1 MTFTLSTASSRSA
14 AKAIAR
20 LFGDVLP
27 MRAFTRKLANRDVIH
42 NYVFWP
48 RGTRRHWGAIAMTD
62 IEDATP
68 EAPDHHSDA
77 TIAPFWILLLALI
90 AAIEIGALPVTRSLI
105 AALFR

>member
-1 MTFTLSTASSRSA
+1 MFCRCE
-14 AKAIAR
+14 R
-20 LFGDVLP
+20 L
-27 MRAFTRKLANRDVIH
+27 RESLANRDVIH
-42 NYVFWP
+42 TYVFWP

-68 EAPDHHSDA
+68 KAPDHHSDG